1 MGRSFFKP
9 SLKMRL
15 LTLINLYRIIQA
27 TALTFANHGN
37 KVFNILPKSKHR
49 MIVKRNARIF
59 DGKLNYDDVARI
71 MGFGKRS
78 FEKTLLYDPNQADLL
93 FSYDPSETTG
103 IADYWK

>member
-1 MGRSFFKP
+1 MGTLISKFF
-9 SLKMRL
+9 KMRL
-15 LTLINLYRIIQA
+15 LTIINIYQIIQA
-27 TALTFANHGN
+27 TIIPFASHGN
-37 KVFNILPKSKHR
+37 KVFKILPKHR